1 MEIKRAGSPPSQTAP
16 AVHFTGTM
24 RLDPL
29 CQAREPGRVGV
40 ALTPALRT
48 AFEGI
53 GSSGFESTTDGF
65 VCRRATEAARK
76 GT

>member
-40 ALTPALRT
+40 RT
-48 AFEGI
+48 
-53 GSSGFESTTDGF
+53 
-65 VCRRATEAARK
+65 
-76 GT
+76 